1 MDAQALIVRQD
12 AQSGESE
19 VTNALKIAAA
29 AALLTAA
36 AACASTG
43 GGPAPEPHFFVTRHL
58 QKDAGQD
65 PGLTAEG
72 QRCAQ
77 ALAVMLEG
85 RGVRA
90 IFASMTRRG
99 RETAAYPGNA
109 LRVMAQEYAPA
120 DIAGVAARAQA
131 AEGSVLIV
139 GHSNTVP
146 DIVERLGGTRP
157 GPIDESRYA
166 EVWQIARSGGA
177 TQMVRIPGC

>member
-1 MDAQALIVRQD
+1 MR
-12 AQSGESE
+12 
-19 VTNALKIAAA
+19 IAAA
-29 AALLTAA
+29 AALLTVA

-43 GGPAPEPHFFVTRHL
+43 RGPAPEPHFFVTRHL

-77 ALAVMLEG
+77 ALAAMLRG

-90 IFASMTRRG
+90 IFASTTRRG
-99 RETAAYPGNA
+99 RETAAPAAATLGLA
-109 LRVMAQEYAPA
+109 AQDYAPA
-120 DIAGVAARAQA
+120 DIAGVAARVQA
-131 AEGSVLIV
+131 TEGSVLVV

-166 EVWQIARSGGA
+166 EVWQVARSGGA